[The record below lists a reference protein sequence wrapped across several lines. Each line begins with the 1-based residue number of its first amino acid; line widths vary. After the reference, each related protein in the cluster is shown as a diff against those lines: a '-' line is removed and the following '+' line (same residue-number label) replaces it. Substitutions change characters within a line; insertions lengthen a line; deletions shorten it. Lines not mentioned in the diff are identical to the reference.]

1 MILQFKNVGLLF
13 VAQLV
18 SYLIPILEIPILARA
33 LGVDEYG
40 HILLIQTTALLC
52 SLVVEY
58 GFSLSG
64 SRQVA
69 LCVGEKPLL
78 SKIYN
83 EITSAKIMLT
93 AGMVVTSLLIMS
105 IATVDI
111 KPQAAVWGYLY
122 FFAYGFSSIWLFQGL
137 EKITFPVVFEV
148 CLRFVGLFVLFI
160 FVSQPED
167 ARNALMIMSSFAL
180 LNTAVGF
187 YLVYRVVGGFSFVAK
202 GGVKQ
207 IKDGFHSFLYKSSNN
222 IMMSAGPALVGVMCG
237 QAAVAKF
244 APAEKIIKASVGL
257 VGPVLIGLYPYLS
270 RKLLQSTSL
279 NLKFST
285 FIVAGLF
292 FLGVVGAGIIFVLG
306 DYLVSLMLGPG
317 FEEAIVILRI
327 FVFVI
332 PFRMMNQAMGLT
344 IFMPLGKDRILSF
357 LLIFF
362 SFFSLILA
370 ALLSYEFDL
379 KGVVYGLVLSEIV
392 FSASLVAFAI
402 NIKRVESSAC

>member
-69 LCVGEKPLL
+69 LCAGEKPLL

-285 FIVAGLF
+285 FIIAGLF